1 MVALSRNR
9 RELQH
14 RVAPLTIADLEVD
27 ALRPRV
33 RAGAREVRLS
43 PDEHILL
50 YTLVARAGVPV
61 TYRELAVALGLNHD
75 TIRTNTIARHVA
87 TLRRKLNDDAKQ
99 PHYIETVKGIGYAM
113 RISSRRALSAKD
125 DSPTAVKRTP

>member
-9 RELQH
+9 REIQH
-14 RVAPLTIADLEVD
+14 RVAPLTIADLELD

-33 RAGAREVRLS
+33 RVGAREVRLS

-50 YTLVARAGVPV
+50 YTLVANAGVAV
-61 TYRELAVALGLNHD
+61 TYRELAIALGLDHK

-87 TLRRKLNDDAKQ
+87 TLRRKLNDSAAT
-99 PHYIETVKGIGYAM
+99 PRYIETVKGLGYTM
-113 RISSRRALSAKD
+113 RL
-125 DSPTAVKRTP
+125 P